1 MKKKLSPASKRQP
14 RTETIKF
21 LTLDEVRRL
30 FAAIES
36 KRDRAIFLIAYRHGL
51 RASEVGMLRVADL
64 EFKTLRLMTNRLKG
78 RARRPTRCSPTKCA

>member
-1 MKKKLSPASKRQP
+1 MKKKLSPSPKRSSL

-30 FAAIES
+30 FSVIES
-36 KRDRAIFLIAYRHGL
+36 KRDRAIFLTAYRHGL

-64 EFKTLRLMTNRLKG
+64 EFK
-78 RARRPTRCSPTKCA
+78 PCA